1 MSGSTATPTPTVALS
16 AASFDQSIGVNV
28 HMAYT
33 STAYGNVAAVISDL
47 AYIGVNQ
54 VRDGFFNS
62 PAFLPDY
69 EALAAAGIKF
79 DFLLPVYWASDT
91 NPYPGIVNVPQF
103 ISMLDSFVTAYPGS
117 VLAIEGP
124 NEVNFQPAEYN
135 GGSSYADQAALQ
147 EALYSAVRA
156 DTVLNGIPVYDLTI
170 GSTTTSEFQALGNL
184 SPYANYGNEHAYIA
198 DWDTPNEGLTYL
210 LTFPQIDTPG
220 LPEVITETGYET
232 NVGDTYS
239 GVDLTVQAK
248 FTLDELMDAFK
259 DGVPKTYLYELL
271 DEGGQYFGLF
281 TADGAPKP
289 VATAIHNLTTI
300 LADPG
305 STSSFTPG
313 SLSYAVANL
322 PTAGNQLLLEKSNGN
337 FDLVLWAEA
346 QIWNATT
353 GSEVVA
359 PTQTSTV
366 EFGQTQKVVL
376 IFDPLTGTAPIAA
389 YLNTQSV
396 QVTLADHPLVVEVP
410 SATPTLGTPTINGY
424 SSNGGVA
431 GDSIT
436 LTGTALANST
446 VVVFDGATEIGTAI
460 TNASGNWSFATGT
473 LASGTNAFASLA
485 VNSSGDVSALSAPFN
500 VTISAAASAATIPVP
515 IIFDYSINAT
525 NQVTLTG
532 TAEANATVDVFDGA
546 TLLGTASA
554 NASGAWSYT
563 SASLAAG
570 DYTFTATATDAAG
583 NTSAASNSIDPLV
596 AQPPTVTSITASGTG
611 ITNGNGD
618 SNTGSVITLTL
629 NMSEAVTVTG
639 GTPTLTLNDGGTATY
654 TGGSDPAPIR

>member
-1 MSGSTATPTPTVALS
+1 MCRSSS
-16 AASFDQSIGVNV
+16 ACWI
-28 HMAYT
+28 
-33 STAYGNVAAVISDL
+33 L
-47 AYIGVNQ
+47 
-54 VRDGFFNS
+54 
-62 PAFLPDY
+62 
-69 EALAAAGIKF
+69 
-79 DFLLPVYWASDT
+79 
-91 NPYPGIVNVPQF
+91 
-103 ISMLDSFVTAYPGS
+103 FVTAYPGS

-156 DTVLNGIPVYDLTI
+156 DYCTRRHSGLRLDHRLHDDQRISGARQ
-170 GSTTTSEFQALGNL
+170 SFALCELWKRTRLHRELG
-184 SPYANYGNEHAYIA
+184 YAE
-198 DWDTPNEGLTYL
+198 WGLTYL
-210 LTFPQIDTPG
+210 LTFAQIDAPG

-232 NVGDTYS
+232 NVSDTYS
-239 GVDLTVQAK
+239 GVDQTVQAK

-259 DGVPKTYLYELL
+259 DGVPKTYLYELF

-281 TADGAPKP
+281 TADGAPKL

-305 STSSFTPG
+305 STSAFTPG
-313 SLSYAVANL
+313 SLTYAVANL
-322 PTAGNQLLLEKSNGN
+322 PIAGNQLLLEKSNGN

-376 IFDPLTGTAPIAA
+376 VFDPLTGTAPIAA

-396 QVTLADHPLVVEVP
+396 QVTLADHPLVVEVA
-410 SATPTLGTPTINGY
+410 SATPTLATPTINGY

-473 LASGTNAFASLA
+473 LASGTNAFTSLA
-485 VNSSGDVSALSAPFN
+485 VDASGDVSALSAPSTSRSAPLRRRRRYRSPSSS
-500 VTISAAASAATIPVP
+500 TIRSA
-515 IIFDYSINAT
+515 
-525 NQVTLTG
+525 
-532 TAEANATVDVFDGA
+532 
-546 TLLGTASA
+546 
-554 NASGAWSYT
+554 
-563 SASLAAG
+563 
-570 DYTFTATATDAAG
+570 
-583 NTSAASNSIDPLV
+583 
-596 AQPPTVTSITASGTG
+596 PPTKS
-611 ITNGNGD
+611 
-618 SNTGSVITLTL
+618 L
-629 NMSEAVTVTG
+629 
-639 GTPTLTLNDGGTATY
+639 
-654 TGGSDPAPIR
+654 